1 MKQYLDLLQRIR
13 TEGVKKEDRT
23 GTGTISVFGH
33 QMRFNLEE
41 GFPLVTTKKLHL
53 KSIIHELLW
62 FLKGDTNVKY
72 LQENGVRIW
81 NEWADPETGELAEPE
96 RLVCEVGGEVF
107 RPERQWV
114 SLASNPITRAAYDAL
129 VAARDTDDRMKAD
142 LAPIDITIAP
152 PRPSRRTMP

>member
-1 MKQYLDLLQRIR
+1 MRMPTPDTVLFAWWEAALRGERPPVFEDEPRCGWFRRRFVPGGPWVPGSIR
-13 TEGVKKEDRT
+13 CV
-23 GTGTISVFGH
+23 
-33 QMRFNLEE
+33 Q
-41 GFPLVTTKKLHL
+41 
-53 KSIIHELLW
+53 II
-62 FLKGDTNVKY
+62 
-72 LQENGVRIW
+72 
-81 NEWADPETGELAEPE
+81 DPETGELAEPE